1 MDSNAILM
9 IISDKIPSESLPL
22 VQDKLENA
30 SEDKINSL
38 AVLPLKS
45 HIIGLILGL
54 LFGGFG
60 VDRFYKGDIGLGI
73 AKLALYIISW
83 LTMIIY
89 IGFLLFLIVGIWV
102 IVDLFLVWKGI
113 KKDNLNKILNSLN

>member
-9 IISDKIPSESLPL
+9 IISDKIPSENLPL